1 MDNPETPRFVCPR
14 CHYHTH
20 KRYNFLHHL
29 NKKYICPNLYSM
41 ADPQQ
46 VIASLNV
53 QKDFVCDHPGC
64 SKSFS
69 HSSGLW
75 RHKKTHNAIVDV
87 TKTNS
92 HNNNINMHS
101 HNTNTTTT
109 TNSHNNNIT
118 TNSNNTHIEHHTHID
133 NLTVNILPFGSEST
147 SHIENDREM
156 LKECINKITTNGIPD
171 IVEAIYFNQR
181 APENHNVKVGRKNPP
196 EMIVYRADAN
206 GIPSWKSMERTGILH
221 AMVTKGTRIL
231 IRYNQNIFSLQQ
243 EHGVT
248 DDDRDQYD
256 RRSSKLNNINC
267 KERGS
272 GYAPICNAVVMK
284 AEEHTKN

>member
-1 MDNPETPRFVCPR
+1 MDNPETPRFICPR
-14 CHYHTH
+14 CHYSTDH
-20 KRYNFLHHL
+20 KSHYVVHL
-29 NKKYICPNLYSM
+29 KKKHICPNIYSM
-41 ADPQQ
+41 ADRNQ
-46 VIASLNV
+46 VIGSLNV
-53 QKDFVCDHPGC
+53 QKDYVCDHPGC
-64 SKSFS
+64 SKSFL
-69 HSSGLW
+69 HNSGLW
-75 RHKKTHNAIVDV
+75 RHKKTHEATVDV
-87 TKTNS
+87 
-92 HNNNINMHS
+92 
-101 HNTNTTTT
+101 TTTT